1 MNNIILKKN
10 DLKNI
15 HKFNENTFIFENDNV
30 KELYYKYKNKTILEV
45 RIDICINEDYFYL
58 DLSEMDLTNDDLLL
72 IFENKEI
79 KSLLYKIEML
89 DLTYNKLTKNI
100 NLNEYRNIKYLNIA
114 FNDICHIVECKH
126 IIELN
131 CEHNKITKIISD
143 SIIKLTAHDN
153 LIQDVEL
160 EDINYLIIYNNKL
173 TKINNYKNIETLDCI
188 NNNILNIDYIKSLKS
203 LYCSTNRI
211 SKDYNIL
218 NIEKINNNYYV
229 DFI

>member
-30 KELYYKYKNKTILEV
+30 KELYYKYKNKTILEI
-45 RIDICINEDYFYL
+45 RIDMCINEDYFYL
-58 DLSEMDLTNDDLLL
+58 DLSEMELTNDNLL
-72 IFENKEI
+72 IIFEKDDI

-100 NLNEYRNIKYLNIA
+100 NLDEYTNIKYLNIG
-114 FNDICHIVECKH
+114 FNGICDIIECKH

-131 CEHNKITKIISD
+131 CEYNKITKIISN
-143 SIIKLTAHDN
+143 SIIKLIAHDN
-153 LIQDVEL
+153 LIEDIKL
-160 EDINYLIIYNNKL
+160 KDINYLIIYNNKL
-173 TKINNYKNIETLDCI
+173 TKIYDFHNIEILDCI
-188 NNNILNIDYIKSLKS
+188 NNNILNIEYIKSLKS

-218 NIEKINNNYYV
+218 NIEKIHNNYYV

>member
-15 HKFNENTFIFENDNV
+15 HKFNENTFSFENDYV
-30 KELYYKYKNKTILEV
+30 KELYYKYENKTILEI
-45 RIDICINEDYFYL
+45 RIDMCINEDYFYL
-58 DLSEMDLTNDDLLL
+58 DLSEMNLTNNELLL
-72 IFENKEI
+72 IFEKEEI

-100 NLNEYRNIKYLNIA
+100 NLEPYTNIKYLNIG
-114 FNDICHIVECKH
+114 FNEIFDIIVCKH

-131 CEHNKITKIISD
+131 CEYNKITKIISH
-143 SIIKLTAHDN
+143 SVIKLIAHDN
-153 LIQDVEL
+153 LIEDLEL
-160 EDINYLIIYNNKL
+160 KDINYLIIYNNKL
-173 TKINNYKNIETLDCI
+173 TKINNYNDIETLDCI

-211 SKDYNIL
+211 SKDYNIS